1 MSTEVELKLRFP
13 QRFASQIKQLSL
25 LNTYSITEP
34 YQQNLY
40 SVYYD
45 TPDFKLKKSRIA
57 LRLRKTGESWIQTIK
72 SGGTICDGLHQH
84 REWEYPTTDCK
95 LDFAQLTDQK
105 IKYFFSDRK
114 LCQSLQPVFVTDF
127 DRTTYLLGPAENF
140 KLEFCIDEGFITTK
154 QPDSDLSEPI
164 CEIELEL
171 KSGSKAQ
178 LLQFSETLKKY
189 CPCPLIPENKN
200 KAMRGYALL
209 LKKPGS

>member
-13 QRFASQIKQLSL
+13 QQFAVQIKQLSL
-25 LNTYSITEP
+25 LNTFSIAKP

-45 TPDFKLKKSRIA
+45 TPDFILKNNRIA
-57 LRLRKTGESWIQTIK
+57 LRLRQKGECWIQTIK

-84 REWEYPTTDCK
+84 REWEYPTTDGK
-95 LDFAQLTDQK
+95 LDFTQLPDQR
-105 IKYFFSDRK
+105 IRYFFSDQK

-127 DRTTYLLGPAENF
+127 ERTTYLLEPAKNF
-140 KLEFCIDEGFITTK
+140 KLELCIDEGYITIN
-154 QPDSDLSEPI
+154 QFDSDISEPI

-178 LLQFSETLKKY
+178 LLQFSETLMKY
-189 CPCPLIPENKN
+189 SPCPLIPENKN
-200 KAMRGYALL
+200 KAIRGYALL
-209 LKKPGS
+209 LQKPDS